1 MMSVS
6 SLQSAA
12 GTYEGVVR
20 QRATR
25 LRDWADALWADKT
38 RLRRFAMI
46 FGVAAVAAVAL
57 VLWLTGGRYTGTDD
71 AYVQA
76 AKLMVTTDVSGL
88 VQSVDVVEGQH
99 VKKGQELFR
108 LDPRPFQIAVNNTK
122 AALDQSVLDVEAME
136 ATYQGLLGQVAAQQA
151 QVRLAQL
158 TYDRDLALARTN
170 AIAPQLVDQARGT
183 LQSAQATLISLQQ
196 NALTQLAKLNGNP
209 HLPPQQAPAYLQAKA
224 AYDEAQR
231 QFGHAIVRA
240 PFEGDVTE
248 VDSLQPGTLVIS
260 ALSAFSTTSAVGLV
274 STSDIWVQANM
285 KETDLTSRVER
296 RPRQRNRRYISG
308 SYLAWSCRCGEPG
321 EQFSVL
327 RFAVG
332 ECQQQLGQSGPADSG
347 AHQARHEAGRSAA
360 PRGHERGRQ
369 HRYASPPLVPHVI
382 RRLRQ
387 SRVCLLPPR
396 FIPTNITT
404 ASSSCAS
411 S

>member
-25 LRDWADALWADKT
+25 LRDWAGALWADKT

-71 AYVQA
+71 AYIQA
-76 AKLMVTTDVSGL
+76 KKLMVTTDVSGL

-99 VKKGQELFR
+99 MKMGQELFR

-122 AALDQSVLDVEAME
+122 AALDQSVLDVQAME
-136 ATYQGLLGQVAAQQA
+136 ATYQGLLGQTAAQQA
-151 QVRLAQL
+151 QVRLAQI

-231 QFGHAIVRA
+231 QFGHTIVRA

-285 KETDLTSRVER
+285 KETDLTHVSNGDPVSVTVDT
-296 RPRQRNRRYISG
+296 Y
-308 SYLAWSCRCGEPG
+308 PG
-321 EQFSVL
+321 
-327 RFAVG
+327 
-332 ECQQQLGQSGPADSG
+332 
-347 AHQARHEAGRSAA
+347 HTW
-360 PRGHERGRQ
+360 RGHVDAVSR
-369 HRYASPPLVPHVI
+369 ASDLAFSALPSENASSNWVKVVQRIPVRIKLDMKPGDPPLRAGMSVVVNIDTHH
-382 RRLRQ
+382 RRWYRTL
-387 SRVCLLPPR
+387 
-396 FIPTNITT
+396 FGD
-404 ASSSCAS
+404 
-411 S
+411 

>member
-25 LRDWADALWADKT
+25 LRDWAGALWADKT

-71 AYVQA
+71 AYIQA
-76 AKLMVTTDVSGL
+76 KKLMVTTDVSGL

-99 VKKGQELFR
+99 VKMGQELFR

-122 AALDQSVLDVEAME
+122 AALDQSVLDVQAME
-136 ATYQGLLGQVAAQQA
+136 ATYQGLLGQTAAQQA
-151 QVRLAQL
+151 QVRLAQI

-231 QFGHAIVRA
+231 QFGHTIVRA

-285 KETDLTSRVER
+285 KETDLTHVSNGDPVSVTVDT
-296 RPRQRNRRYISG
+296 Y
-308 SYLAWSCRCGEPG
+308 PG
-321 EQFSVL
+321 
-327 RFAVG
+327 
-332 ECQQQLGQSGPADSG
+332 
-347 AHQARHEAGRSAA
+347 HTW
-360 PRGHERGRQ
+360 RGHVDAVSR
-369 HRYASPPLVPHVI
+369 ASDLAFSALPSENASSNWVKVVQRIPVRIKLDMKPGDPPLRAGMSVVVNIDTHH
-382 RRLRQ
+382 RRWYRTL
-387 SRVCLLPPR
+387 
-396 FIPTNITT
+396 FGD
-404 ASSSCAS
+404 
-411 S
+411 